1 LCPNLSRVAGEIHYV
16 EPIDSG
22 DEQYRYEV
30 HLLVRDAGAG
40 FDVEEAKANRGLG
53 LVCIRKMVN
62 LVLSDRSDC

>member
-1 LCPNLSRVAGEIHYV
+1 LINEFVNLCPNFSRVAGEIQYD

-40 FDVEEAKANRGLG
+40 FDVEEK
-53 LVCIRKMVN
+53 IRIAAWDWCVYGKW
-62 LVLSDRSDC
+62 SI